1 MHSTAFFA
9 VGQSERKPTGNIEEV
24 ILLYAALALF
34 VAPIR
39 ADKLGRRGRTIISGG
54 MRGEICV
61 VYSNG
66 VEKQDFPCRAGASLH
81 SPL

>member
-9 VGQSERKPTGNIEEV
+9 VGQRERKPTGNVEEV
-24 ILLYAALALF
+24 ILLDAALAPF

-54 MRGEICV
+54 MWGEICV
-61 VYSNG
+61 VMLNG
-66 VEKQDFPCRAGASLH
+66 VEKQDFRCGAGASLH